1 MNHELSAAADPV
13 GMLAEEFVARY
24 RDGERPP
31 LSEYT
36 DKYPEHA
43 ERIRQLFPMLVV
55 MEQAGGGASLDATC
69 DRVPADT
76 DGDHVRPDLI
86 GYRILREV
94 GRGGMGV
101 VYEAEQLALGRRV

>member
-1 MNHELSAAADPV
+1 MNHDLSAAADPV

-43 ERIRQLFPMLVV
+43 ERIRVRSGEGTRMVPDG
-55 MEQAGGGASLDATC
+55 EPRKPAGG
-69 DRVPADT
+69 
-76 DGDHVRPDLI
+76 
-86 GYRILREV
+86 
-94 GRGGMGV
+94 
-101 VYEAEQLALGRRV
+101 

>member
-1 MNHELSAAADPV
+1 MNHDLSTAADPV
-13 GMLAEEFVARY
+13 GVLAEEFVARY

-43 ERIRQLFPMLVV
+43 ERIRHLFPMLVV
-55 MEQAGGGASLDATC
+55 MEQAGSGVPPDATC
-69 DRVPADT
+69 DHAAAAD
-76 DGDHVRPDLI
+76 GARPEVVG
-86 GYRILREV
+86 GYRVIREV

-101 VYEAEQLALGRRV
+101 VYEAVQE